1 MIKGSITFKRYW
13 NINILHWFVFQK
25 LWKWWFRIWCKI
37 YWPRIVSGVK
47 ALLFVLTSVNSLQ
60 RSMSVQNFL
69 VLQSALST
77 DSITSEAL
85 SIHSSIST
93 PFSIVDILLYV
104 TGAYLNVAHFLKA
117 IQLLLFYAGAW
128 KMLLLAQHW

>member
-1 MIKGSITFKRYW
+1 
-13 NINILHWFVFQK
+13 
-25 LWKWWFRIWCKI
+25 
-37 YWPRIVSGVK
+37 
-47 ALLFVLTSVNSLQ
+47 
-60 RSMSVQNFL
+60 MSVQNFL

-117 IQLLLFYAGAW
+117 IQLLLFYAGA
-128 KMLLLAQHW
+128 